1 MATAVT
7 AVVLAGGRGRRL
19 QTSDHAALR
28 HASQRR
34 AAAAGLKALM
44 PVDASGTRP
53 LVDYALSAL
62 ADAGCTK
69 AVLVVPPAH
78 DDLRRHLA
86 RRTSPRVE
94 VRLAVQPVADG
105 TAGAVAAAA
114 DAVDD
119 SQFLVVNGDNLYP
132 VDAMR
137 ALMAIDGCGLA
148 AFSRETLTRAG
159 GFSSERVAAFAT
171 VQCDPQGWLTGI
183 TEKPPVEQIERSGPA
198 ALVSMNLWR
207 GSRALFE
214 ACRDVPRSP
223 RGERELPDAV
233 MLTVSRGTPF
243 RVLEATGAVLDLTS
257 AEDLPAVSRALA
269 GAEPRP

>member
-1 MATAVT
+1 MT
-7 AVVLAGGRGRRL
+7 AVVLAGGRGTRL
-19 QTSDHAALR
+19 QSSDHATLA
-28 HASQRR
+28 HAAQRR

-44 PVDASGTRP
+44 PVDSSGTRP

-62 ADAGCTK
+62 ADAGCTT

-78 DDLRRHLA
+78 DELRQHLA

-114 DAVDD
+114 TSVAD
-119 SQFLVVNGDNLYP
+119 SEFLVVNGDNLYP

-137 ALMAIDGCGLA
+137 ALAAIDGCGLA
-148 AFSRETLTRAG
+148 AFSRETLTQAG
-159 GFSSERVAAFAT
+159 GFPAARVAAFAT
-171 VQCDPQGWLTGI
+171 VQCDEQGWLTGI
-183 TEKPPVEQIERSGPA
+183 TEKPPVDEVERSGPKG
-198 ALVSMNLWR
+198 LVSMNLWK
-207 GSRALFE
+207 GSRALFD
-214 ACRDVPRSP
+214 ACRDVGRSP

-233 MLTVSRGTPF
+233 MLAVSRGTPF
-243 RVLEATGAVLDLTS
+243 RVLEGTGAVLDLTS

-269 GAEPRP
+269 GVEPRP